1 MALGPFYWRF
11 FNTYRDSSPLPREIR
26 RSRLRGCEQRRHIW
40 RWMQTNRVIQMII
53 INDTIFLCTTTTAWS
68 DAKMS
73 RDAFSGAK
81 VPEVYDDSV
90 ATTLKVIMDVLKV
103 KSYFRENWISTSSV
117 RPALFYIIIITAFQ
131 ITITFLVI
139 VCILQFFFYVW
150 IFRWV
155 IVKGELDHDS
165 SFDLD
170 QTFANL
176 FASILCTFLY
186 CLLCSKTCHSHK
198 SNFSTCFYYH
208 EFLFFK

>member
-139 VCILQFFFYVW
+139 VCRLQFFLCLNLSLSDRERGTWSRFKFRPRSNVREPLRVDLVYIPILFTLLQNMPFAQIEFFYM
-150 IFRWV
+150 
-155 IVKGELDHDS
+155 
-165 SFDLD
+165 
-170 QTFANL
+170 
-176 FASILCTFLY
+176 
-186 CLLCSKTCHSHK
+186 
-198 SNFSTCFYYH
+198 FYYH

>member
-139 VCILQFFFYVW
+139 VCRLQFFLCLNLSLSDRERGTWSRFK
-150 IFRWV
+150 FRPRSNV
-155 IVKGELDHDS
+155 REPLRV
-165 SFDLD
+165 DLVYIPILFTLL
-170 QTFANL
+170 QNMPFAQIE
-176 FASILCTFLY
+176 FVY
-186 CLLCSKTCHSHK
+186 M
-198 SNFSTCFYYH
+198 FYYH